1 MTENMNNPQ
10 EEEVPADEAAENT
23 AAENDT
29 AAPEAA
35 GQAAEGATPEQDLQQ
50 QAGEYLAGW
59 QRAQADYKN
68 LQRDTARRVS
78 DITKYAT
85 QDLLTQLLPIVDYFA
100 YAFKGIPEAERDS
113 SWLKGV
119 EHIQTNFLRVLE
131 DNGVNKIKTIGEA
144 FNPSMHESLD
154 TVEGTGKEHG
164 IIVEEVAPGFTL
176 NGKVIRPAKVKIA
189 K

>member
-1 MTENMNNPQ
+1 MTKHNQNPFAGDSAENEMPPRQSEESAEPEQ
-10 EEEVPADEAAENT
+10 EVAAE
-23 AAENDT
+23 AE
-29 AAPEAA
+29 
-35 GQAAEGATPEQDLQQ
+35 TPPTGTDLEQ

-59 QRAQADYKN
+59 QRAQADYQN

-85 QDLLTQLLPIVDYFA
+85 EGLLTELLPIVDYFQ
-100 YAFKGIPEAERDS
+100 YAFKGIPESERNS
-113 SWLKGV
+113 NWLKGI

-131 DNGVNKIKTIGEA
+131 DNGVVKIKTVGEQ
-144 FNPSMHESLD
+144 FNPAMHESLES
-154 TVEGTGKEHG
+154 VEDTGKEHG

-176 NGKVIRPAKVKIA
+176 NGKVIRVAKVKIA